1 MEPSAKRCGQIT
13 PTSPGSARAALGAAI
28 WASSAGQAD
37 PEAINLESPVPAQAQ
52 VQAVDEAEPVDL
64 QAAGVVAAEAAAEDS
79 QQAGAGEASLAVAA
93 VPAVAGDAAE
103 AVDVEGR
110 VDAAAVAGNR
120 TRL

>member
-1 MEPSAKRCGQIT
+1 
-13 PTSPGSARAALGAAI
+13 LGAAI

-37 PEAINLESPVPAQAQ
+37 PEAINLESLVPAQAQ

-79 QQAGAGEASLAVAA
+79 QQAGASLAVAA

>member
-1 MEPSAKRCGQIT
+1 
-13 PTSPGSARAALGAAI
+13 
-28 WASSAGQAD
+28 
-37 PEAINLESPVPAQAQ
+37 V
-52 VQAVDEAEPVDL
+52 
-64 QAAGVVAAEAAAEDS
+64 AEDS
-79 QQAGAGEASLAVAA
+79 QQPGAGEASLAVAA